1 MLEKTM
7 IVPFVTSRSLGEYE
21 KSEILTKPVSGG
33 AVGVGVGVGG
43 NVGDIVGVGGGDCVG
58 VGGNVGE
65 VVGVGVGAGE
75 TEGDGVALPMGDEV
89 GVCVVSAPVVIS
101 GVNCGPVFAGDCF
114 TKI

>member
-1 MLEKTM
+1 M
-7 IVPFVTSRSLGEYE
+7 IVPFVTSRSPGEYE

-33 AVGVGVGVGG
+33 AVGVGVGG
-43 NVGDIVGVGGGDCVG
+43 NVGDIVGVGDGDCVG

-75 TEGDGVALPMGDEV
+75 TEGDGVALTMGDEV
-89 GVCVVSAPVVIS
+89 GVFVVSAPVVIS
-101 GVNCGPVFAGDCF
+101 GVNCGPVLAGDCF